1 MLSAAYYFT
10 IPKLKKYI
18 LKYLFF
24 NIPVVF
30 LSMNISQHDVNFKL
44 LAYYSMIRPYAPIG
58 LEGKKEIYV
67 YCYLLIYLSDCNIN
81 MCCIVHTVLNHMF
94 IHCFIHTPG
103 PTLRSWIVAENL
115 QRVHIL
121 EN

>member
-44 LAYYSMIRPYAPIG
+44 LAYYSLIRPYAPIG
-58 LEGKKEIYV
+58 LEEKKKYMFNVIY
-67 YCYLLIYLSDCNIN
+67 
-81 MCCIVHTVLNHMF
+81 
-94 IHCFIHTPG
+94 
-103 PTLRSWIVAENL
+103 
-115 QRVHIL
+115 
-121 EN
+121 